1 MAFGGNPEHNLIRK
15 ERASRSMEDIASTVL
30 PLHAECAKRLKAAA
44 IKRSDFSGMYD
55 QKSLNEDAAYV
66 RYCEQQFAL
75 AKKQAESHPS
85 QMDIEDTK
93 KISEVL
99 EYLIFSGINNANWI
113 PFTQAIKTSDYDD
126 YKHKIDL
133 VLEFVSKAT
142 TGHIGLGI
150 DVTFSN
156 DIDKKLKTIKDEI
169 DNYDGKNNQLGKV
182 KYYHSKQSGKQEELS
197 GIPRVVVAIDI
208 DVLDDLIQSRDQKN
222 HIIRHIIITEII
234 EQLHVFAEY
243 AQRVNPA
250 CVPNFTKA
258 LRLLTVIQDALRSE
272 QTLEESE
279 YFKNRKMNDRLS
291 RGLEIFSHNT

>member
-1 MAFGGNPEHNLIRK
+1 MAFGGDPERNLMRK
-15 ERASRSMEDIASTVL
+15 ERATRSMEDIASSIL
-30 PLHAECAKRLKAAA
+30 PLHPECAKRLKDAA
-44 IKRSDFSGMYD
+44 IKRADFTGMYD
-55 QKSLNEDAAYV
+55 QKTMNEHAAYV
-66 RYCEQQFAL
+66 RYCEGQFAL
-75 AKKQAESHPS
+75 AKKQTDTHLDKVDQE
-85 QMDIEDTK
+85 DIK
-93 KISEVL
+93 KVSEVL
-99 EYLIFSGINNANWI
+99 EYLIYSGINNANWI
-113 PFTQAIKTSDYDD
+113 PFTKAIKTSDYDD

-156 DIDKKLKTIKDEI
+156 DIDKKLTTIKDEI
-169 DNYDGKNNQLGKV
+169 DNYDGRGNQLGEV
-182 KYYHSKQSGKQEELS
+182 TYFESEESGKQEKLT

-208 DVLDDLIQSRDQKN
+208 DVLDDLIQSKDKKN

-258 LRLLTVIQDALRSE
+258 LRLLTVIQEVLRSE

-279 YFKNRKMNDRLS
+279 YFKNRKMNARLS
-291 RGLEIFSHNT
+291 RGLEMFSR